1 MLKQLHILFF
11 SLIFVLPVFAEDM
24 APNEPQAY
32 YDDRQHGWY
41 WYENDELPEE
51 KEYKLPDMETL
62 WNMHPD
68 EFSDLREEVTKM
80 AVQNPTEEN
89 VLNYIMLV
97 DISKKKSVAFS
108 SVVALVGQKN
118 PAYAGN
124 ESSYPNNAPG
134 QRALRE
140 QREAEI
146 NQTIANSIDDFA
158 IIMFTADGCG
168 FCDSQSDILEYFNN
182 MFGWPIRK
190 VNINENPAMATK
202 FQVEITP
209 TLILVQRESGDFM
222 PLSSGVISMS
232 DLKSRVYRSIRHM
245 KGGATP
251 EQWFM
256 HEYERDKGGDP
267 LQHISAYQPGKV
279 Q

>member
-1 MLKQLHILFF
+1 MLKQLFTLFF
-11 SLIFVLPVFAEDM
+11 SLIFVPPVFAGDT

-32 YDDRQHGWY
+32 YDDRQGGWY
-41 WYENDELPEE
+41 WYEKEEIPEKKEDTLPN
-51 KEYKLPDMETL
+51 MEVL

-68 EFSDLREEVTKM
+68 EFSDLREQVTKK

-89 VLNYIMLV
+89 VLNYLMMV

-118 PAYAGN
+118 PAFAGN
-124 ESSYPNNAPG
+124 ESSSPNNAPG
-134 QRALRE
+134 QRAMRE
-140 QREAEI
+140 QRESEI
-146 NQTIANSIDDFA
+146 NQTIANNIDGFA

-202 FQVEITP
+202 FQVEMTP

-232 DLKSRVYRSIRHM
+232 DLKLRLYRSIRHM
-245 KGGATP
+245 QGGATP

-256 HEYERDKGGDP
+256 HEYERNKGGDP
-267 LQHISAYQPGKV
+267 LQHISAYQP
-279 Q
+279 

>member
-1 MLKQLHILFF
+1 
-11 SLIFVLPVFAEDM
+11 
-24 APNEPQAY
+24 
-32 YDDRQHGWY
+32 
-41 WYENDELPEE
+41 
-51 KEYKLPDMETL
+51 
-62 WNMHPD
+62 
-68 EFSDLREEVTKM
+68 
-80 AVQNPTEEN
+80 
-89 VLNYIMLV
+89 
-97 DISKKKSVAFS
+97 
-108 SVVALVGQKN
+108 
-118 PAYAGN
+118 
-124 ESSYPNNAPG
+124 
-134 QRALRE
+134 
-140 QREAEI
+140 
-146 NQTIANSIDDFA
+146 
-158 IIMFTADGCG
+158 
-168 FCDSQSDILEYFNN
+168 